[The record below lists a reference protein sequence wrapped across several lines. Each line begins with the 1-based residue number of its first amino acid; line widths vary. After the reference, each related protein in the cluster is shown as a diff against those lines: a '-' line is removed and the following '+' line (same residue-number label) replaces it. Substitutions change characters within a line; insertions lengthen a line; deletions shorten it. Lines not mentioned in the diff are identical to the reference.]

1 MAKEKD
7 EKVEQPESVTEIV
20 VATPEVEPAPPAE
33 AVAEAPASAEGPSAE
48 QMAGSAPAAIDSL
61 RAMISEKFGKQF
73 DTDEEMYAWIHSQL
87 SDMSAT
93 DGIIGEILEEYPEL
107 YVVIQDLEAG
117 KPLEVALAANIDVE
131 ALKPM
136 EDEEMYAEYEAARNA
151 RKERKAK
158 AEEHRA
164 AFTKNQEE
172 SKQVITDFF
181 SEVAFDEEQ
190 GVAFANKIDQMIG
203 DYINGVVTRE
213 FLDVFYRAMNY
224 EQAMESAREAG
235 AIDAKNARIDAERE
249 RAEAETDGLPTG
261 GSAVGVTMPE
271 EVEDDGDDLFA
282 EIGKNSRRRQMYGR

>member
-7 EKVEQPESVTEIV
+7 EKVQQPESVTEIV
-20 VATPEVEPAPPAE
+20 VATPEVEPAPPVE
-33 AVAEAPASAEGPSAE
+33 EVVEAPASVEEPSAE
-48 QMAGSAPAAIDSL
+48 QMAGTAPAAIDSL

-73 DTDEEMYAWIHSQL
+73 DTDEEMYAWIQSQL

-93 DGIIGEILEEYPEL
+93 DGIVGDILEEYPEL
-107 YVVIQDLEAG
+107 YAVIQDLQAG

-136 EDEEMYAEYEAARNA
+136 EDEEMYADYEAARNV

-158 AEEHRA
+158 SEEHRA
-164 AFTKNQEE
+164 AFEKNWED
-172 SKQVITDFF
+172 SNKVIHDFF
-181 SEVAFDEEQ
+181 EEVAFDDEQ
-190 GVAFANKIDQMIG
+190 TTNFLAKMDEMLAN
-203 DYINGVVTRE
+203 YVNGIVTRE

-224 EQAMESAREAG
+224 EKAMESAREAG

-271 EVEDDGDDLFA
+271 GVEDVDLFDDVRRKSR
-282 EIGKNSRRRQMYGR
+282 KNW